1 MNMKKLMLAGVMVVL
16 AVAAQAQGDAISK
29 FFDKYK
35 DDDSFTQVTVSSK
48 MFSLFTNMEVKDKD
62 DQDVLNAISKLKGLR
77 VLAKEEA
84 RNSRELY
91 KEALALVPMKEYEE
105 LMSVRDK
112 DKDMKF
118 FIKETKPGM
127 ISELVMVAGGNEEF
141 MMLTLFGE
149 IDLKEISKIGNKMNI
164 DGLNH
169 LRKMDKNSGEKD
181 KDNSNSKD
189 NKKNDE

>member
-1 MNMKKLMLAGVMVVL
+1 MNTMKKLMMGVVMMTL
-16 AVAAQAQGDAISK
+16 AVSAQAQGDAINK
-29 FFDKYK
+29 FFAKYQ
-35 DDDSFTQVTVSSK
+35 DDESFTQVTVSSK
-48 MFSLFTNMEVKDKD
+48 MFSLFTNMDVKNKD

-77 VLAKEEA
+77 VLAKENA

-91 KEALALVPMKEYEE
+91 KEALSLIPAKEYEE

-118 FIKETKPGM
+118 YVKESKPGV

-141 MMLTLFGE
+141 MMLSIFGE
-149 IDLKEISKIGNKMNI
+149 IDLKEISKIGSKMDI
-164 DGLNH
+164 DGLQH
-169 LRKMDKNSGEKD
+169 LKKMDKKD

-189 NKKNDE
+189 NKEKQNEE